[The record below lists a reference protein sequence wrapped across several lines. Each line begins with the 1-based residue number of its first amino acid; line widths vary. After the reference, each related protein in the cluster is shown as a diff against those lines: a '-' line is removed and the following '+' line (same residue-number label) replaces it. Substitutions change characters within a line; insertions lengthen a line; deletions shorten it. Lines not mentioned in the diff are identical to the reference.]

1 MTVEMFL
8 SFVAFLLVIHV
19 CLMRATVPE
28 WIPAPVLVV
37 IAGTL
42 LAAILQYRKDKERW
56 GEIG

>member
-42 LAAILQYRKDKERW
+42 LAAIIRYRREKTRRE
-56 GEIG
+56 EIG